1 LRLESTHHACAGPIM
16 AFGAKTIAVLVK
28 EVTDNASM
36 TELSCAGNSSI
47 KMKAKEAL
55 EKIGEPLKKH
65 KNIKRVILSD
75 CEITDTVCPVLADIL
90 KENHVIEE
98 LILEKNK
105 ISSEGASIIADALR
119 FNKGVR
125 TLNLMQQAVKNFGED
140 TLDHFVTMFGDNI
153 TLVKIQWRLESR
165 KSFMLNKLVTRNVEI
180 RKRQDKGQDFN
191 AFLPDHMKAGAP
203 PVEAEAAAP
212 ASPEPAAPE
221 ATPAAP
227 EPEETIRKRTSM
239 ADMETHL
246 AAVEAA
252 TGELAEPVNSDPEEE
267 KPPEAAGD
275 EPAEKGEGYT
285 EEEPAKAPE
294 EDKPKEPEDA

>member
-1 LRLESTHHACAGPIM
+1 MS
-16 AFGAKTIAVLVK
+16 FGAKTITVLVK
-28 EVTDNASM
+28 EVTENASM
-36 TELSCAGNSSI
+36 SELNCAGNSSI

-65 KNIKRVILSD
+65 KGIKKVVLSE
-75 CEITDTVCPVLADIL
+75 CEITDDCCTVLADIL
-90 KENHVIEE
+90 KDNHIIEE
-98 LILEKNK
+98 LVLEKNK
-105 ISSEGASIIADALR
+105 ISSAGASILADALR

-153 TLVKIQWRLESR
+153 TLTKIQWRLESR

-180 RKRQDKGQDFN
+180 RKRIDKGQDYN
-191 AFLPDHMKAGAP
+191 AFLPDHMKSGAP
-203 PVEAEAAAP
+203 APEAAAAAAAP
-212 ASPEPAAPE
+212 APEVASEAAPE
-221 ATPAAP
+221 ATPAAA
-227 EPEETIRKRTSM
+227 EPEDVPRKRTSV
-239 ADMETHL
+239 ADMEAHI
-246 AAVEAA
+246 AAVEVA
-252 TGELAEPVNSDPEEE
+252 TGGELEAPQNSDPEDE